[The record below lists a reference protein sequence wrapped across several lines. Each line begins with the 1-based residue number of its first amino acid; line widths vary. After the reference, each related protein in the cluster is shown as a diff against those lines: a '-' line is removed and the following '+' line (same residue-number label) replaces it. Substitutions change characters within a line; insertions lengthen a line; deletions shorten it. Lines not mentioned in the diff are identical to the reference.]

1 MGIQVQELTQGKQ
14 PWDKE
19 FIDFSFAGKHISE
32 FDMVAVSDGDRYS
45 LDMSPTF
52 DDETST
58 VNGLNGQYYWGT
70 TFNAN
75 QINFKLATDGITE
88 KQLTAFKKHFVP
100 GKYGKL
106 FVDERIGRYCWA
118 RVKSVI
124 TLNFIPFQEQKTIQG
139 VIFHT
144 NIYKGEASI
153 TFEMDYPWWIA
164 EHNYID
170 STAELDQ
177 SAIREAYVNN
187 VPISSSFYSN
197 LSINSKLVVG
207 QPDSIDS
214 SILMDNKAYQDIL
227 IALNSKQMS
236 SFITNGSNIIIGDPT
251 YMLTREGIAAL
262 SSYDA
267 AADNDKTKDILYNA
281 SELASPV
288 SLTLKNQSI
297 TVSSSA
303 PYYITYARDSI
314 NTPANERQY
323 SMYFIRNYEEK
334 ITNVLKYTNPGVF
347 YNINK
352 VIQLAYTYKDSSSAN
367 LIDFQDML
375 QEEIHHNRVLTWAAR
390 GLQFITNHSE
400 LYDSEN
406 GTFLSGNLTIYDYN
420 GTAQSVKWYEY
431 LNYWMLQFCAPA
443 TEKADGTI
451 DITEQNNSVWDRNG
465 SLGTIQL
472 VIDGKTTQSSITY
485 SSHSILSSLSNIS
498 NIEENCGE
506 MILSEYLKV
515 DGGSRLDDDL
525 KIEPTS
531 CYLLYHIKDTALTN
545 LDKANMTIEYRYLY
559 L

>member
-45 LDMSPTF
+45 LDMSSTF

-58 VNGLNGQYYWGT
+58 INGLNGQYYWGT

-124 TLNFIPFQEQKTIQG
+124 TLNFIPFQEQNTIQG

-144 NIYKGEASI
+144 NTYKGEASI
-153 TFEMDYPWWIA
+153 AFEMDYPWWIA
-164 EHNYID
+164 EHNYLETID
-170 STAELDQ
+170 QET
-177 SAIREAYVNN
+177 IRKAYVNN
-187 VPISSSFYSN
+187 VPMANSLDIKVNIENTSNNISTT
-197 LSINSKLVVG
+197 G
-207 QPDSIDS
+207 Q
-214 SILMDNKAYQDIL
+214 AYQDIL
-227 IALNSKQMS
+227 SALEAQETIPFMTPNS
-236 SFITNGSNIIIGDPT
+236 NVIIGDST
-251 YMLTREGIAAL
+251 YMITKNGLATLA
-262 SSYDA
+262 SYNAITDTEK
-267 AADNDKTKDILYNA
+267 NKYILYNA
-281 SELASPV
+281 SELATPI
-288 SLTLKNQSI
+288 SLTLKNQTI
-297 TVSSSA
+297 TVSTSA

-323 SMYFIRNYEEK
+323 NMYFIRNYEGQ
-334 ITNVLKYTNPGVF
+334 ITNIFKYTNPGVF

-352 VIQLAYTYKDSSSAN
+352 VIQLAYVYKDSVSAN

-451 DITEQNNSVWDRNG
+451 DIAEQNNSVWDRNS
-465 SLGTIQL
+465 SLGTFQL
-472 VIDGKTTQSSITY
+472 VMDGKNTQSFIIY

-515 DGGSRLDDDL
+515 DGGGCLNDDL

>member
-45 LDMSPTF
+45 LDMSSTF

-58 VNGLNGQYYWGT
+58 INGLNGQYYWGT

-124 TLNFIPFQEQKTIQG
+124 TLNFIPFQEQNTIQG
-139 VIFHT
+139 IIFHT

-153 TFEMDYPWWIA
+153 VFEMDYPWWIA
-164 EHNYID
+164 EHNYLETINQE
-170 STAELDQ
+170 T
-177 SAIREAYVNN
+177 IRKAYVNN
-187 VPISSSFYSN
+187 VPMANSLDIKANIENTSNNISTT
-197 LSINSKLVVG
+197 G
-207 QPDSIDS
+207 Q
-214 SILMDNKAYQDIL
+214 AYQDIL
-227 IALNSKQMS
+227 SALEAQETIPFMTPNS
-236 SFITNGSNIIIGDPT
+236 NVIIGDST
-251 YMLTREGIAAL
+251 YMITKNGLATLA
-262 SSYDA
+262 SYNAITDTEK
-267 AADNDKTKDILYNA
+267 NKYILYNA
-281 SELASPV
+281 SELATPI
-288 SLTLKNQSI
+288 SLTLKNQTI
-297 TVSSSA
+297 TVSTSA

-323 SMYFIRNYEEK
+323 NMYFIRNYEGQ
-334 ITNVLKYTNPGVF
+334 ITNILKYTNPGVF

-352 VIQLAYTYKDSSSAN
+352 VIQLAYVYKDSVSAN

-375 QEEIHHNRVLTWAAR
+375 QEEIHHNRVLIWAAR

-451 DITEQNNSVWDRNG
+451 DIAEQNNSVWDRNS
-465 SLGTIQL
+465 SLGTFQL
-472 VIDGKTTQSSITY
+472 VMDGKTTQSFIIY

-515 DGGSRLDDDL
+515 DGGGCLNDDL

-531 CYLLYHIKDTALTN
+531 CYLLYHIKDTTLTN